1 MIDKEETMADID
13 VNPDASNGAHRPL
26 PPIQVEYYPDTRT
39 LHVHNGLG
47 TSDGETVSEGLTGFY
62 DAKGNLAGF
71 LIWSD
76 AEVLLKPFVDAISA
90 KRGAAKFEEQDG
102 QGSLDSGLLIAQE

>member
-1 MIDKEETMADID
+1 MTMADEN
-13 VNPDASNGAHRPL
+13 VNPAVPNGAHRSL
-26 PPIQVEYYPDTRT
+26 PPIQVEYYPDTQT

-76 AEVLLKPFVDAISA
+76 AETLLKPFVDAILA
-90 KRGAAKFEEQDG
+90 KREADVEEQDG
-102 QGSLDSGLLIAQE
+102 RDSLDSGLLIAQE